1 MTLSKKCS
9 KCIVEKREEKC
20 DFLEKYGVEHAI
32 QNPDILIKRLGG
44 QDGTT

>member
-9 KCIVEKREEKC
+9 KCIVEKRE
-20 DFLEKYGVEHAI
+20 DKYGVEHAI